1 MFLMRKERTVDY
13 EITAGI
19 TMVLTTSIT
28 ICMIVA
34 VAVPVLLV
42 ILLVTVLVI
51 MVLIMVLVVVLTMC
65 VAVGAVNRTTATI
78 AGDDDPPPRHRVLA
92 PRVPPPRPQIRLR
105 DLRRSTKVS
114 SA

>member
-19 TMVLTTSIT
+19 TMILTTSIT
-28 ICMIVA
+28 ICMI

-78 AGDDDPPPRHRVLA
+78 VGDDDPPPRHRVLA

>member
-28 ICMIVA
+28 ICMI

>member
-28 ICMIVA
+28 ICMI

-105 DLRRSTKVS
+105 DLKRSTKVS